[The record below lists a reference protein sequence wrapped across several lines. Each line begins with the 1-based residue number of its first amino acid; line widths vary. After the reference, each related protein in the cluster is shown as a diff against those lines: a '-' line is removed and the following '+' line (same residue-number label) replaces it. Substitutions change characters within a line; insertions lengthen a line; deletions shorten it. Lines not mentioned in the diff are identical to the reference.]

1 MPIYLPGDTP
11 VGGAYPSILA
21 IGDSWFWYPKN
32 NILQALSEHPALKD
46 PYRNIQVLGYNGAAM
61 SQYVDRNDIR
71 GRYAREL
78 QYQLS
83 PNQSSGYS
91 AVMISGGGND
101 AVDYGLA
108 LRKDCTGIR
117 NADQCMDPAG
127 LGGLLDD
134 ITGALDIMLYE
145 IARAFVSRPRPV
157 DVFIHGYDY
166 PVPDGR
172 PFTLAGLRF
181 MGPWLKPALDAAR
194 VDAADMDLRKAVCRN
209 LIDALNGA
217 FESYDNHAQA
227 VHYINSR
234 GVLSSGAN
242 YTQDWDNELHPTFA
256 GFKSIV
262 DQRWI
267 PILAR
272 EGYATA

>member
-1 MPIYLPGDTP
+1 MPVYLPGDTP

-32 NILQALSEHPALKD
+32 NILRALSEHPDLKD
-46 PYRNIQVLGYNGAAM
+46 PYRNIQVLGYNGAAI
-61 SQYVDRNDIR
+61 SQYVDRNNVH
-71 GRYAREL
+71 GRYTREL

-108 LRKDCTGIR
+108 LRKDCSGKMSLE
-117 NADQCMDPAG
+117 QCIDPEG
-127 LGGLLDD
+127 LEGLVDD
-134 ITGALDIMLYE
+134 ITGSMNILLYE
-145 IARAFVSRPRPV
+145 IATTFAARPRPA

-172 PFTLAGLRF
+172 PFTLAGLRV

-194 VDAADMDLRKAVCRN
+194 VAPDMNLRKAICRY
-209 LIDALNGA
+209 LIDALNDA
-217 FESYDNHAQA
+217 FESFDDHAHA
-227 VHYINSR
+227 VHYIDSR
-234 GVLSSGAN
+234 GVLSTGAN
-242 YTQDWDNELHPTFA
+242 YGEVWDNELHPTFG
-256 GFKSIV
+256 GFESIV
-262 DQRWI
+262 DLRWI
-267 PILAR
+267 PVLAR
-272 EGYATA
+272 EGYALA